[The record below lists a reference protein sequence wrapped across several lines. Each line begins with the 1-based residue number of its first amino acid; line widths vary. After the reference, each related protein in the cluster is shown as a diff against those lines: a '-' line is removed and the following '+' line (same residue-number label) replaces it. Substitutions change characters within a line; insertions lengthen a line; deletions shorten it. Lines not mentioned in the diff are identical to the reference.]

1 MKKNSTNSYS
11 GLQYFLWLLAG
22 SEISVLS
29 KCPNDYNRHANIGLM
44 ILMTSIFASFTG
56 FIAGFTFSHSILGA
70 MLFAVI
76 WGALIFSLD
85 RSMVNSIKKDP
96 TQAEKSMMQYFWPRF
111 FLAVIL
117 SFFMSI
123 PLDHIVFKEKIEFQM
138 LENNKNNI
146 LNTKQQYSGFYGI
159 EQDSA
164 KSSRLAEKSN
174 DLEKNLNKDCSS
186 CPFEEYKLAAKRAKE
201 IEKNELPALKTKMN
215 TAQSEFYAYLGKLR
229 RQQTPSGEPLISIKD
244 IEWDSKL
251 NSLNSTKRSANSA
264 YSGKIGEANT
274 KITEANAVCA
284 KWKSELKAKKDSID
298 NKLAKTDSILE
309 VNRDSVKILS
319 TQYKD
324 KISDMNGFDTQ
335 FVTLFLMPDFGVQ
348 FLKWLIFLALLVIE
362 ILPTY
367 LKLKTPIGQYD
378 WMMYKQERETELE
391 TRSRLNALETELNDI
406 EEYRKNKEIG
416 MNKKIIDKVVD
427 IEEKLANEMLEEWES
442 KAREE
447 MMGNV
452 SKS

>member
-1 MKKNSTNSYS
+1 MKKNSNNSYS

-44 ILMTSIFASFTG
+44 ILMTSVFASFTG

-123 PLDHIVFKEKIEFQM
+123 PLDHIVFKSRIEYQ
-138 LENNKNNI
+138 LEKNNI
-146 LNTKQQYSGFYGI
+146 NDLKERSSYLNNKFKTKEDSVEASEALNNAEEIENELKSDCPLPEYKTKILEYNTCKSQLTKIKPRIYYTNNDNEPISRPNPAYIKKRNECGKLKVEASQIESLWRTQKQQ
-159 EQDSA
+159 E
-164 KSSRLAEKSN
+164 
-174 DLEKNLNKDCSS
+174 
-186 CPFEEYKLAAKRAKE
+186 
-201 IEKNELPALKTKMN
+201 
-215 TAQSEFYAYLGKLR
+215 AQSEKMRGL
-229 RQQTPSGEPLISIKD
+229 SIK
-244 IEWDSKL
+244 
-251 NSLNSTKRSANSA
+251 TKK
-264 YSGKIGEANT
+264 KIN
-274 KITEANAVCA
+274 
-284 KWKSELKAKKDSID
+284 DSIISV
-298 NKLAKTDSILE
+298 KTDSLE
-309 VNRDSVKILS
+309 TGLNIMK
-319 TQYKD
+319 
-324 KISDMNGFDTQ
+324 GAFDTQ
-335 FVTLFLMPDFGVQ
+335 FVTLFLMPNFGVQ

-367 LKLKTPIGQYD
+367 LKLKTPVGQYD
-378 WMMYKQERETELE
+378 WEMYYQEKNTEE
-391 TRSRLNALETELNDI
+391 EVKTKIDALTNKLKNI
-406 EEYRKNKEIG
+406 EDYRTSKEVDL
-416 MNKKIIDKVVD
+416 NKKMIDKVVD
-427 IEEKLANEMLEEWES
+427 IEEKLANEMLEDWEI

-447 MMGNV
+447 MKINV
-452 SKS
+452 NKS

>member
-123 PLDHIVFKEKIEFQM
+123 PLDHIVFKSRIEYQ
-138 LENNKNNI
+138 LEKNNI
-146 LNTKQQYSGFYGI
+146 NDLKERSSYLNNKYKTKEDSIEASKALNSAEEIENELKSDCPLPEYKTKISEYNTCKSQLTKIKPRIYYTNNDNELVSRTNPAYTKKKNECGRLKVEASQIESQWRTQKQQ
-159 EQDSA
+159 E
-164 KSSRLAEKSN
+164 
-174 DLEKNLNKDCSS
+174 
-186 CPFEEYKLAAKRAKE
+186 
-201 IEKNELPALKTKMN
+201 
-215 TAQSEFYAYLGKLR
+215 AQSEKMRGL
-229 RQQTPSGEPLISIKD
+229 SIK
-244 IEWDSKL
+244 
-251 NSLNSTKRSANSA
+251 TKK
-264 YSGKIGEANT
+264 KIN
-274 KITEANAVCA
+274 
-284 KWKSELKAKKDSID
+284 DSIISV
-298 NKLAKTDSILE
+298 KTDSLE
-309 VNRDSVKILS
+309 TGLNLMKGS
-319 TQYKD
+319 
-324 KISDMNGFDTQ
+324 FDTQ
-335 FVTLFLMPDFGVQ
+335 FVTLFLMPNFGVQ

>member
-1 MKKNSTNSYS
+1 MKKNSNNSYS
-11 GLQYFLWLLAG
+11 DLQYFLWLLAG

-44 ILMTSIFASFTG
+44 ILMTSVFATFTG

-96 TQAEKSMMQYFWPRF
+96 TQAEKSMMQYFRPRF

-146 LNTKQQYSGFYGI
+146 LNTKQPYSGFYGI

-164 KSSRLAEKSN
+164 KSSKLAEKSN
-174 DLEKNLNKDCSS
+174 EYEINLSKDCSS
-186 CPFEEYKLAAKRAKE
+186 CPFDEYKIAAKRVRD
-201 IEKNELPALKTKMN
+201 IESKELPALKIKRN
-215 TAQSEFYAYLGKLR
+215 TAQSAFEMYLDKLR
-229 RQQTPSGEPLISIKD
+229 RQQTPSGESLISNKD
-244 IEWDSKL
+244 IKWDKEL
-251 NSLNSTKRSANSA
+251 NSLNSKKNAAVFAYNAKYSEYNTKV
-264 YSGKIGEANT
+264 KEANT
-274 KITEANAVCA
+274 ACA
-284 KWKSELKAKKDSID
+284 KWKSELQAKKDSID
-298 NKLAKTDSILE
+298 YKLAKTDSILE

-324 KISDMNGFDTQ
+324 KISGMDGFDTQ

-367 LKLKTPIGQYD
+367 LKLKTPVGQYD

-391 TRSRLNALETELNDI
+391 TRSRLNALEKQLNDI
-406 EEYRKNKEIG
+406 EEYRKNKEIE

-427 IEEKLANEMLEEWES
+427 IEEKLANEMLDDWEI

-447 MMGNV
+447 MKINV
-452 SKS
+452 NKT